1 MEKIKFFN
9 GEFKV
14 KYRSEEIVLLPKEF
28 QLLHFLY
35 QSPSRIFTR
44 EELLDAVWP
53 MEAPTD
59 RTVDDHI
66 YRVRK
71 KLRSLSSVVSIET
84 VRGQGYRLKLSKE
97 AHASPLLKDEE
108 VSSNVKTLFHKY
120 HLYGQGD
127 ALKLLAENQSVF
139 GFELDQ
145 QSRLYLHFMRG
156 DFRWFLEEKEIS
168 FWEKCYY
175 LLHIYSYI
183 EADKYKCLDYF
194 TRALTAKELPEHYRL
209 EIRLLNRLSFLIYTK
224 QVDEAEILLLQSE
237 KEIHEKNLEG
247 FIPLISLTEL
257 YLAVLRSDTDRIDKK
272 MAEMEKML
280 VKYPFLREKAIFY
293 IIKGIKCITL
303 EKKQT
308 EAEHY
313 FDQGFDL
320 FREAKYIP
328 GVLSSINIILFFLNE
343 LQIENNLYAHYQKVW
358 ERYDEEYQFVE
369 LKRQIS
375 SRLDFYLK

>member
-1 MEKIKFFN
+1 MMEKIKFFN
-9 GEFKV
+9 GDFKV

-28 QLLHFLY
+28 QLLQFLY

-44 EELLDAVWP
+44 DELLDAVWP

-66 YRVRK
+66 YRVRR
-71 KLRSLSSVVSIET
+71 KLKPLSSVVSIET
-84 VRGQGYRLKLSKE
+84 VRGWGYRLILSKE
-97 AHASPLLKDEE
+97 AHKSPLLKDEE
-108 VSSNVKTLFHKY
+108 VSSNVKMLFHKY

-127 ALKLLAENQSVF
+127 ALKLLEENQAVF
-139 GFELDQ
+139 GFELDL

-156 DFRWFLEEKEIS
+156 DFKWFLEKEEIF

-175 LLHIYSYI
+175 FLHIYSYI
-183 EADKYKCLDYF
+183 EADKKKCLDYF
-194 TRALTAKELPEHYRL
+194 SRALAAKELPEHYRL

-224 QVDEAEILLLQSE
+224 QFDEAENLLRQSE

-257 YLAVLRSDTDRIDKK
+257 YLAFLRSDTDRIDKK
-272 MAEMEKML
+272 MVEMDKML

-293 IIKGIKCITL
+293 VIKGIKCLTV
-303 EKKQT
+303 EKQA

-313 FDQGFDL
+313 FDEGFEL
-320 FREAKYIP
+320 FQEAKYIP
-328 GVLSSINIILFFLNE
+328 GILSSLNIILFFLKEFQMKND
-343 LQIENNLYAHYQKVW
+343 LYARYQKAW
-358 ERYDEEYQFVE
+358 KRYAEEYNFPE
-369 LKRQIS
+369 LKRQIRS
-375 SRLDFYLK
+375 QLDVYLK